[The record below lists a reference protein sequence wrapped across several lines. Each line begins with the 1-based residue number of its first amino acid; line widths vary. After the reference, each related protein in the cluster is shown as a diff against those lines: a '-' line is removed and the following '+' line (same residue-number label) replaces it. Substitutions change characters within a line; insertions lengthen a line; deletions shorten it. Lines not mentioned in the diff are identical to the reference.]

1 MSEYIVRE
9 IDCGLATRH
18 EIVGELVRCKDC
30 MHFEGEGMYRARD
43 IIVQYDHF
51 YCYHGERKDDV
62 SDMDVGK
69 KEDEE

>member
-1 MSEYIVRE
+1 
-9 IDCGLATRH
+9 
-18 EIVGELVRCKDC
+18 
-30 MHFEGEGMYRARD
+30 MYCAQD

-69 KEDEE
+69 KEEEEE